1 MKLYELFVELS
12 LNDNGFNQK
21 MNKATAQGESFAHKM
36 TSSVSAGT
44 IALGNLMARA
54 TETGLRAVGELAK
67 AGVSYNSQMEDYTTN
82 FRVMLG
88 STEAAALKVEE
99 LKTMAAKTPFG
110 MEDLASATQTLLSFG
125 IEADKTTDILSML
138 GDISLGDKEK
148 LSSLTLAFAQV
159 SSAGKLTGQDL
170 LQMINAGFNPLQS
183 ISEKTGASIGDL
195 KEKMAGGKGSKEFQ
209 KMIKAAQK
217 EVKKMGDGA
226 SESAKLLAQIGEDGA
241 ISAEMVAYAFESAT
255 SEGGRFYNGMEEAS
269 KTFSGQLST
278 LKDDLGALVGD
289 VFQPAFDW
297 LSDNVLPYAIE
308 ATSKL
313 SEGFKTGGLSG
324 MLAAAGEIISDLGS
338 KLKTKAEELLPDA
351 INGVVDTINGLF
363 ELNLPKIESIKL
375 PTFAELK
382 QGFSDWWN
390 GLGGEGGI
398 LPQLQSLLTWGLGAM
413 DSMPTLPE
421 IITKVSAWWNETVYP
436 QIANFFGWSL
446 EANPGLPS
454 VAEVVGTITS
464 WWDTLVIPLLEGVFS
479 WALGEEIDLPTI
491 EDIKNQL
498 SDWWNNELIPVLNFF
513 SVKLFGV
520 ELPSAETIAKE
531 IREWWNSVKE
541 AIGSLFVTAEV
552 NVGRP
557 GVNTNPTTGETFWDP
572 IGIGNV
578 SLDTIKRMQ
587 KDFSLPGA
595 ATGLDYIPYD
605 DYAVR
610 LHEGEA
616 VLTKLEAENW
626 RNGRSAAGAG
636 EIVTVNV
643 NLDNVSIRDER
654 DIETLAQQI
663 AQYTR
668 RQNYGMGAVAY

>member
-54 TETGLRAVGELAK
+54 AETGLRAVGELAK

-226 SESAKLLAQIGEDGA
+226 SESAKLLAQIGKDGA

-363 ELNLPKIESIKL
+363 GLNLPKIEKIDL
-375 PTFAELK
+375 PTWDELK
-382 QGFSDWWN
+382 ESFTNWWE
-390 GLGGEGGI
+390 GLGEEGGI
-398 LPQLQSLLTWGLGAM
+398 LKNLKGILSWGLGAL
-413 DSMPTLPE
+413 DKMPTLPE
-421 IITKVSAWWNETVYP
+421 IITSVSTWWTETAYP
-436 QIANFFGWSL
+436 AIADIFGWSL
-446 EANPGLPS
+446 EGNPGLPS

-498 SDWWNNELIPVLNFF
+498 SDWWNNELLPVLNFF
-513 SVKLFGV
+513 SIKLFGV

-531 IREWWNSVKE
+531 IREWWNSVKS
-541 AIGSLFVTAEV
+541 AIGSLIMPV
-552 NVGRP
+552 
-557 GVNTNPTTGETFWDP
+557 
-572 IGIGNV
+572 
-578 SLDTIKRMQ
+578 
-587 KDFSLPGA
+587 SLPGSILNYDTVLSA
-595 ATGLDYIPYD
+595 TPEKDSGGGGGERFSSDRRFATGLDYVPYNEFP
-605 DYAVR
+605 AR

-616 VLTKLEAENW
+616 VLTKLEASNW
-626 RNGRSAAGAG
+626 REGRLRSSSEGG
-636 EIVTVNV
+636 ETVSVVV

-663 AQYTR
+663 AQYAR

>member
-12 LNDNGFNQK
+12 LNDSGFNQK
-21 MNKATAQGESFAHKM
+21 MNKATSQGESFARKM
-36 TSSVSAGT
+36 SSSVSAGT

-54 TETGLRAVGELAK
+54 AETGLRAVGELAK

-226 SESAKLLAQIGEDGA
+226 SESAKLLAQIGKDGA

-324 MLAAAGEIISDLGS
+324 MLAAAGAIISDLGS
-338 KLKTKAEELLPDA
+338 KLKTKAEELLPNA

-363 ELNLPKIESIKL
+363 GLNLPKIEKIDL
-375 PTFAELK
+375 PTWDELK
-382 QGFSDWWN
+382 ESFTNWWE
-390 GLGGEGGI
+390 GLGEEGGI
-398 LPQLQSLLTWGLGAM
+398 LKNLKGILSWGLGAL
-413 DSMPTLPE
+413 DKMPTLPE
-421 IITKVSAWWNETVYP
+421 IITSVSTWWTETAYP
-436 QIANFFGWSL
+436 AIADIFGWSL
-446 EANPGLPS
+446 DGNPEPPS
-454 VAEVVGTITS
+454 VSDVINTITK
-464 WWDTLVIPLLEGVFS
+464 WWDELVTPLLSGIFS
-479 WALGEEIDLPTI
+479 WALGEDVNFPELATVIDKITKWWNETVLPGMTKLFVDI
-491 EDIKNQL
+491 FGVDPPDISQAVKDIKKWWEDVKVQL
-498 SDWWNNELIPVLNFF
+498 GTLFFPV
-513 SVKLFGV
+513 
-520 ELPSAETIAKE
+520 
-531 IREWWNSVKE
+531 
-541 AIGSLFVTAEV
+541 
-552 NVGRP
+552 
-557 GVNTNPTTGETFWDP
+557 NPTNVYTGESGVQTAGGSGDRF
-572 IGIGNV
+572 
-578 SLDTIKRMQ
+578 
-587 KDFSLPGA
+587 
-595 ATGLDYIPYD
+595 ATGLDYVPYNEFP
-605 DYAVR
+605 AR

-616 VLTKLEAENW
+616 ALTKLEAENW
-626 RNGRSAAGAG
+626 RNGRGAADAG

-643 NLDNVSIRDER
+643 NLDNASIRDER

>member
-21 MNKATAQGESFAHKM
+21 MNKATSQGESFARKM
-36 TSSVSAGT
+36 SSSVSAGT

-54 TETGLRAVGELAK
+54 AETGLRAVGELAK

-226 SESAKLLAQIGEDGA
+226 SESAKLLAQIGKDGA

-324 MLAAAGEIISDLGS
+324 MLAAAGAIISDLGS
-338 KLKTKAEELLPDA
+338 KLKTKAEELLPNA

-363 ELNLPKIESIKL
+363 GLNLPKIEKIDL
-375 PTFAELK
+375 PTWDELK
-382 QGFSDWWN
+382 ESFTNWWE
-390 GLGGEGGI
+390 GLGEEGGI
-398 LPQLQSLLTWGLGAM
+398 LKNLKGILSWGLGAL
-413 DSMPTLPE
+413 DKMPTLPE
-421 IITKVSAWWNETVYP
+421 IITSVSTWWTETAYP
-436 QIANFFGWSL
+436 AIADIFGWSL
-446 EANPGLPS
+446 DGNPEPPS
-454 VAEVVGTITS
+454 VSDVINTITK
-464 WWDTLVIPLLEGVFS
+464 WWDELVTPLLSGIFS
-479 WALGEEIDLPTI
+479 WALGEDVNFPELATVIDKITKWWNETVLPGMTKLFVDI
-491 EDIKNQL
+491 FGVDPPDISQAVKDIKKWWEDVKVQL
-498 SDWWNNELIPVLNFF
+498 GTLFFPV
-513 SVKLFGV
+513 S
-520 ELPSAETIAKE
+520 PT
-531 IREWWNSVKE
+531 
-541 AIGSLFVTAEV
+541 
-552 NVGRP
+552 NVY
-557 GVNTNPTTGETFWDP
+557 TGESGVQHAGGYGDRF
-572 IGIGNV
+572 
-578 SLDTIKRMQ
+578 
-587 KDFSLPGA
+587 
-595 ATGLDYIPYD
+595 ATGLDYVPYNEFP
-605 DYAVR
+605 AR

-626 RNGRSAAGAG
+626 RNGRGAADAG

>member
-1 MKLYELFVELS
+1 MKLYELFVEL
-12 LNDNGFNQK
+12 FNQK

-36 TSSVSAGT
+36 SSSVSAGT

-54 TETGLRAVGELAK
+54 AETGLRAVGDLAK

-226 SESAKLLAQIGEDGA
+226 SESAKLLAQIGKDGA
-241 ISAEMVAYAFESAT
+241 ISAEIVAYAFESAT

-324 MLAAAGEIISDLGS
+324 MLAAAGAIISDLGS
-338 KLKTKAEELLPDA
+338 KLKTKAEELLPNA

-363 ELNLPKIESIKL
+363 GLNLPKIEKIDL
-375 PTFAELK
+375 PTWDELK
-382 QGFSDWWN
+382 ESFTNWWE
-390 GLGGEGGI
+390 GLGEEGGI
-398 LPQLQSLLTWGLGAM
+398 LKNLKGILSWGLGAL
-413 DSMPTLPE
+413 DKMPTLPE
-421 IITKVSAWWNETVYP
+421 IITSVSTWWTETAYP
-436 QIANFFGWSL
+436 AIADIFGWSL
-446 EANPGLPS
+446 DGNPEPPS
-454 VAEVVGTITS
+454 VSDVINTITK
-464 WWDTLVIPLLEGVFS
+464 WWDELVTPLLSGIFS
-479 WALGEEIDLPTI
+479 WALGEDVNFPELATVIDKIT
-491 EDIKNQL
+491 K
-498 SDWWNNELIPVLNFF
+498 WWNETVLPGMT
-513 SVKLFGV
+513 KLFVDIFGV
-520 ELPSAETIAKE
+520 DPPDISQAVKD
-531 IREWWNSVKE
+531 IRKWWEDVKVQLGTLFFPVKPTGVYVDDSG
-541 AIGSLFVTAEV
+541 AQHTVGSG
-552 NVGRP
+552 GR
-557 GVNTNPTTGETFWDP
+557 F
-572 IGIGNV
+572 
-578 SLDTIKRMQ
+578 
-587 KDFSLPGA
+587 
-595 ATGLDYIPYD
+595 ATGLDYVPYNEFP
-605 DYAVR
+605 AR

-626 RNGRSAAGAG
+626 RNGRGAAGAG